1 MDCVDEITFLKRNKP
16 VLKLGPALRKQLTHL
31 SLCIL
36 GKTARQSQKSSTVLM
51 KPLEQAL
58 SNVALVLLLCT
69 WEYVTPA
76 KGSSHQRSVCP
87 REKNVNSRNRF
98 IPLLQ
103 VLGDK
108 QYRDGSCSRQ
118 HHIQTTQ
125 WWAQNKYQD
134 CKIYLPS
141 KEIQLWHE
149 RQTIVRKHQTQQLII
164 LKDGLFAAN
173 GGHWNA
179 SFRDSRGISKCH
191 KLQKTDIQDGQSL
204 LLRATSKH
212 HTSSFR
218 KAEVE
223 INFH

>member
-1 MDCVDEITFLKRNKP
+1 MRTFLKRNKP
-16 VLKLGPALRKQLTHL
+16 VLKLGPALRKWLAHL
-31 SLCIL
+31 PLCIL
-36 GKTARQSQKSSTVLM
+36 GRTTRQSQESSTVLLQ
-51 KPLEQAL
+51 PPEQAL
-58 SNVALVLLLCT
+58 SNVALVLLLCA

-76 KGSSHQRSVCP
+76 RGSSDQRSVCP
-87 REKNVNSRNRF
+87 REKNINSWNRL

-103 VLGDK
+103 VLRDK

-134 CKIYLPS
+134 CKIDLPR

-149 RQTIVRKHQTQQLII
+149 RQTRVRKHQTWQTII

-179 SFRDSRGISKCH
+179 SFQDSRGTANCH
-191 KLQKTDIQDGQSL
+191 KLQKTDIQDVQSL
-204 LLRATSKH
+204 LLRATSKY
-212 HTSSFR
+212 HTYSFR
-218 KAEVE
+218 KAEEE